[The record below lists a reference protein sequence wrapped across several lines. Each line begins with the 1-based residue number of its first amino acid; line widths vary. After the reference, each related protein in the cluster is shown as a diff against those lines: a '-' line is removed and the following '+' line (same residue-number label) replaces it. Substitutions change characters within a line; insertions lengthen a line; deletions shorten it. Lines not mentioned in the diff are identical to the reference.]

1 LYHSS
6 MRCKSLYISLP
17 WDEERILKR
26 GRTEVNTP
34 DDLVESLTHRYIK
47 RPSTPSVIDQITLF
61 EFLTWFDFDRSS
73 SMNIAE
79 ILEEPYVENPLWRT
93 DFNQPPLLK
102 TSALLPRIV
111 LSCGTILIQHKEP
124 SSISFTCRYD
134 DSMLAIYS
142 ILSIGI
148 PYRDPYEEF
157 LGNKQGICLMNL
169 INKYITTL
177 SIAILENDI
186 KALHQIL
193 LKNQNKLMQQF
204 STLPGA
210 YKVQMLNAL
219 EHLCDLNT
227 HDFVIKPR
235 TSFIFTAEDEEDI
248 EDNINDNSNEI
259 NDNNTIN
266 CKIDLNQNALKENI
280 NEENDMQ
287 INCPFTRTQELLAS
301 ANTQQRFLVN
311 FFKQYL
317 QAVMRYEESRR
328 RFKHASKPLPF
339 HIVVNGLAGSG
350 KSYVISIIE
359 QMLTDFCIS
368 ESAIRNRA
376 RPRKGLLKMAHTG
389 KAALNILGW
398 TIHTALGMRP
408 DNTSTP
414 NNAPSFKIHSLRNRL
429 GDLILIIID
438 EISLVSHSLFQK
450 VNKRLNEI
458 FEVSDKSGVY
468 FGNIPVLLF
477 GDLAQCEPVA
487 AKQIFWRPPGE
498 TFSLWADLFR
508 PINFN
513 INMRQGEDRQF
524 FDILCRMRLGEYN
537 EEDEILIK
545 SRSIRKEDNPLYY
558 KDRLAELQSTEF
570 ANAIYAYS
578 TRAKT
583 NERNSIKIKEIATKL
598 KKPIWM
604 IQSVDKVGMARTS
617 FFNPIKAS
625 NKDCKIH
632 LKPPDDENECGSMF
646 EQLPLC
652 VGARVICR
660 RNIDFDGSMVN
671 GTEAT
676 VKDIIWDNNDN
687 IILPTSN
694 RCVFPNLDRAIRAA
708 LPKYV
713 ELELDNGSL
722 YKMVPEEVSFKDK
735 NGIWMTRRQLPL
747 NLGYAITI
755 HRSQCMTYNKLVVE
769 LTGRNWKSGMF
780 YTILSRTRKLS
791 DIIILAYDRKSFKV
805 SKVALNE
812 MYRLETIEKDYPINI
827 EQYLRTER
835 YIDWCLSL
843 PSEIDKAS
851 SIASKTSIESISE
864 HVNIKQFKLEKSNSF
879 TRKSKR
885 KPENIIICEQ
895 QEENYCGRHVLRA
908 VSQRL
913 DLFSDEYL
921 KEVAEHIAATEQ
933 ILQHEIAVNVTD
945 YYYENTGDY
954 NIEIL
959 KVALRNV
966 FNIEFIQIDALER
979 NTTSVQSLILSNIH
993 NVQALIIQQNNH
1005 YYCLRR
1011 FRLTKDY
1018 FFKIDSKFPLY
1029 HEPIHREHILNFLR
1043 ALLANHSNIYVLVHY
1058 TSDHADDQL
1067 SIDNI
1072 ETRLWP
1078 LPDAP
1083 ADLECLL

>member
-1 LYHSS
+1 
-6 MRCKSLYISLP
+6 
-17 WDEERILKR
+17 
-26 GRTEVNTP
+26 
-34 DDLVESLTHRYIK
+34 
-47 RPSTPSVIDQITLF
+47 
-61 EFLTWFDFDRSS
+61 
-73 SMNIAE
+73 
-79 ILEEPYVENPLWRT
+79 
-93 DFNQPPLLK
+93 
-102 TSALLPRIV
+102 
-111 LSCGTILIQHKEP
+111 
-124 SSISFTCRYD
+124 
-134 DSMLAIYS
+134 MLAIYS

-157 LGNKQGICLMNL
+157 LDNKQGICLINL
-169 INKYITTL
+169 IHKYIGT
-177 SIAILENDI
+177 SCIGIIENDI
-186 KALHQIL
+186 KALHQTL
-193 LKNQNKLMQQF
+193 LKNQHKLMERF

-219 EHLCDLNT
+219 EHLCDLNA

-235 TSFIFTAEDEEDI
+235 TSFIFTAEDEEYT
-248 EDNINDNSNEI
+248 EDNINDNSNET
-259 NDNNTIN
+259 NDNSTVN
-266 CKIDLNQNALKENI
+266 CKIDSNQNALNENI

-287 INCPFTRTQELLAS
+287 INCSFTRTEELLAL
-301 ANTQQRFLVN
+301 ANTQQRFLAN
-311 FFKQYL
+311 FCKQYL
-317 QAVMRYEESRR
+317 QAIMCYEESRR
-328 RFKHASKPLPF
+328 SFKHASKPLPF
-339 HIVVNGLAGSG
+339 HIVVNDLAGSG

-359 QMLTDFCIS
+359 QILTNFCIS
-368 ESAIRNRA
+368 ESAIRNRPC
-376 RPRKGLLKMAHTG
+376 PRKGLLKMAHTG

-450 VNKRLNEI
+450 VIKRLNEI

-524 FDILCRMRLGEYN
+524 FNILCRMRLGEYN

-578 TRAKT
+578 TRTKT
-583 NERNSIKIKEIATKL
+583 NERNSIKLKEIAAKL
-598 KKPIWM
+598 KNPIWM

-617 FFNPIKAS
+617 FLNPIKAS

-632 LKPPDDENECGSMF
+632 LKPPNDENEYGSMF

-660 RNIDFDGSMVN
+660 RNINFDGSMVN

-694 RCVFPNLDRAIRAA
+694 RSVFPSLDRAIRAA

-722 YKMVPEEVSFKDK
+722 YKMVPEEVNFEDK

-747 NLGYAITI
+747 SLGYAITI
-755 HRSQCMTYNKLVVE
+755 HRSQCMTYNKLVGE
-769 LTGRNWKSGMF
+769 LTGINWKSGMF
-780 YTILSRTRKLS
+780 YTILSRTRKLN

-812 MYRLETIEKDYPINI
+812 MYRLENIEKDYPINI
-827 EQYLRTER
+827 EQYLGTER
-835 YIDWCLSL
+835 YIDLCLPHS
-843 PSEIDKAS
+843 SDIDRPS
-851 SIASKTSIESISE
+851 SITSKRSAESISE
-864 HVNIKQFKLEKSNSF
+864 HVNIKQFKLERSNSL
-879 TRKSKR
+879 TRKSKI
-885 KPENIIICEQ
+885 KPKSIIICEQ
-895 QEENYCGRHVLRA
+895 QENYCGRHVLRA

-913 DLFSDEYL
+913 DLFTDQYL
-921 KEVAEHIAATEQ
+921 KEVTEHIAATEQ
-933 ILQHEIAVNVTD
+933 ILRHGTAVNVTD
-945 YYYENTGDY
+945 YYYENTRDY

-966 FNIEFIQIDALER
+966 FNIEFIQIDTLET

-993 NVQALIIQQNNH
+993 KVQALIIQQNYH

-1018 FFKIDSKFPLY
+1018 FFKIDSKFPLN
-1029 HEPIHREHILNFLR
+1029 HEPIHREQILNFIR
-1043 ALLANHSNIYVLVHY
+1043 ALLAKHSTIYVLAHY
-1058 TSDHADDQL
+1058 TSDDADDQL
-1067 SIDNI
+1067 SIVNV

-1078 LPDAP
+1078 LPDVP
-1083 ADLECLL
+1083 ADLECLLGLHETQ